1 LLSHLEPYML
11 MPSALTTTA
20 LLERAGQLAA
30 SAEVED
36 ALRTIG
42 DEPVRVRHTPL
53 YDAWLVPWP
62 AGSSAALHA
71 HDGAHGAVAAI
82 HGAIRETVTT
92 ASGVQDRVV
101 LPGAPAGHRPGDVHE
116 LTADGPAVTLHLSS
130 PPRSACPV
138 VGPAV
143 LAGVH

>member
-1 LLSHLEPYML
+1 ML

-20 LLERAGQLAA
+20 LVERAGQLAA
-30 SAEVED
+30 SAEVAD

-42 DEPVRVRHTPL
+42 EEPVRVRHTPL

-62 AGSSAALHA
+62 AGSGAALHA
-71 HDGAHGAVAAI
+71 HDGAHGAVT
-82 HGAIRETVTT
+82 AIRGELRETLTS
-92 ASGVQDRVV
+92 ASGVQGRVV
-101 LPGAPAGHRPGDVHE
+101 LPGAPSGHRPGDIHA

-138 VGPAV
+138 VAPAV
-143 LAGVH
+143 LAGVR